1 MVHVPRVEYNR
12 TLHLGEAGGR
22 CTWYFDPSLP
32 AHPTVSER
40 HKRLAEMHDT
50 TPKYEGFQIK
60 FGAKTNPYHVCT

>member
-32 AHPTVSER
+32 AHPTMFRQKPFGRVSER

-50 TPKYEGFQIK
+50 TPK
-60 FGAKTNPYHVCT
+60 